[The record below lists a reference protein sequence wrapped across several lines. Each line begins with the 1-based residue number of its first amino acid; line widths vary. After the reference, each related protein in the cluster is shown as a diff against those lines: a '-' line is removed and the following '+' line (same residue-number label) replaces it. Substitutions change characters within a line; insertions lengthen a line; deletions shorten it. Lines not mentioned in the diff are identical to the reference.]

1 MNIEALSLDQLRAVL
16 AVVDTGSFSAAARKF
31 GRAQSA
37 VSYAIAQA
45 EAQLGVELFD
55 RSGHKPTLTGAGRA
69 LVNDIRAIVARA
81 DDLHSRA
88 QAVSKGIEAEIV
100 LVVDAIC
107 SPHALAKILASFQQ
121 TFPTVAVRI
130 QIETLG
136 MVIERVLE
144 RRGSLGVIATLL
156 DLPDGLT
163 RYALPPT
170 RMHAVASPTH
180 PLATCSPADA
190 QQAMEDAV
198 QIVLSDRSKRTDGRD
213 HAVFSP
219 NTWRVDDIA
228 AKHAL
233 ILAGVGWG
241 SLSAWTV
248 ADDVAAGRLAII
260 RAPSLPEIDDMATQA
275 FHDAG
280 HKPGPALN
288 WIIDRLRTSGL
299 N

>member
-45 EAQLGVELFD
+45 EQQLSVELFD
-55 RSGHKPTLTGAGRA
+55 RTGHKPTLTPAGRA
-69 LVNDIRAIVARA
+69 LVSDIRAIVGRA
-81 DDLHSRA
+81 DDLHARA

-100 LVVDAIC
+100 LVIDAIC
-107 SPHALAKILASFQQ
+107 SPAALARILAAFQQ
-121 TFPTVAVRI
+121 TFPSVAMRVHV
-130 QIETLG
+130 ETLG

-144 RRGSLGVIATLL
+144 RRGALGVIGTLL

-170 RMHAVASPTH
+170 RMHAVAAPHH
-180 PLATCSPADA
+180 PLATCAT
-190 QQAMEDAV
+190 EDALEVMQNSV

-228 AKHAL
+228 AKHEM
-233 ILAGVGWG
+233 IRAGIGWG
-241 SLSAWTV
+241 CLSSWTV
-248 ADDVAAGRLAII
+248 SQDVADGRLKII
-260 RAPSLPEIDDMATQA
+260 QCPSLPETDDMATQA

-280 HKPGPALN
+280 HKPGPALS
-288 WIIDRLRTSGL
+288 WIIDRLRTAGL

>member
-16 AVVDTGSFSAAARKF
+16 AVVDSGSFSAAARKF

-37 VSYAIAQA
+37 VSYAISQA
-45 EAQLGVELFD
+45 ETQLGVELFD
-55 RSGHKPTLTGAGRA
+55 RSGHKPALTSAGRA
-69 LVNDIRAIVARA
+69 LLADIRAIVARA
-81 DDLHSRA
+81 DDLRSRA

-100 LVVDAIC
+100 LAVDAIC
-107 SPHALAKILASFQQ
+107 SPAALAKILASFQQ
-121 TFPTVAVRI
+121 TFPTVAVRVHV
-130 QIETLG
+130 ETLG
-136 MVIERVLE
+136 MVIDRVLE
-144 RRGSLGVIATLL
+144 RRGALGVIATLL
-156 DLPDGLT
+156 DLPEGLT
-163 RYALPPT
+163 RYALPAT
-170 RMHAVASPTH
+170 RMHAVAAPSH
-180 PLATCSPADA
+180 PLASCAPEDA
-190 QQAMEDAV
+190 QRVMEESV

-219 NTWRVDDIA
+219 NTWRVDDIT
-228 AKHAL
+228 AKHEL
-233 ILAGVGWG
+233 IRAGVGWG

-248 ADDVAAGRLAII
+248 ADDVAAGRLKII
-260 RAPSLPEIDDMATQA
+260 HAPSLPEIDDMATQA